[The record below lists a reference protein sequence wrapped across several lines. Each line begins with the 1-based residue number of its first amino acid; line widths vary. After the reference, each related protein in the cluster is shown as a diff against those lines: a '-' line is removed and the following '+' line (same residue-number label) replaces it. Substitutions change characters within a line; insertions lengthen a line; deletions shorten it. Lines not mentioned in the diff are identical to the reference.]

1 MLSGHQAT
9 ARGRGAGNDE
19 RSLGV
24 LSGRKSAPHREKIYK
39 TIPDEETGE
48 SVPQLD
54 FHPHMVGREDELREL
69 KAYLDSVAQG
79 RGKTLLIS
87 GEAGIGKT
95 TVAEELKAVAR
106 SDGFQVMSGDC
117 MYESLR
123 PYMPFVEALRSMDLG
138 YLLAEEAPRVE
149 AVYLV
154 EDTGLSIKEVLREET
169 ELDSDIFASML
180 SAVGSFVK
188 DSLSILT
195 GEETRDTLN
204 RLGYG
209 DYTILIESGRSANLV
224 VILTGRE
231 NESLI
236 SDMAEILSNVDE
248 SYGNRLRIWNGDGEK
263 VEGIERILQTL
274 ITSGK
279 YDGIYHGKED
289 TKARRDSLFEN
300 VSLGLVRQA
309 RIMPTLLC
317 IEDLQWADPSSLA
330 LMHHL
335 AGSTR
340 DSPLLILGTYRPEDL
355 VAEEENG
362 HPLVETMRLM
372 SREDLFE
379 KMELQ
384 RLPTQYMMEFLTTL
398 LGNTDFNDDFTEQIY
413 QKTEG
418 NPLFIVELVKSFVE
432 ERIIEPQ
439 DGTWGLVKDIRDV
452 SIPSKIYDLI
462 LRRLD
467 RVKKEPREVLDC
479 ASVIGV
485 EFTSE
490 VLASVLNNGRM
501 DLLKTL
507 RGLDQRHRLI
517 HAGNGNY
524 VFDHSMIKEVL
535 YAEIPPELRTEYHS
549 VIAKSIEGLNE
560 DGLDEVAGDLAFHYH
575 RSGSGDKALLYLI
588 KAAEKD
594 YSTDEAIKFYNE
606 SLELEE
612 EDQRRVETLD
622 GLGDMYSVIGD
633 IEKSRESY
641 EGALD
646 LAEGRTNRARI
657 RAKIRSLGIKESQED
672 EGTHASTGDQQHRK
686 ALALSGICDAHIT
699 RGEYDR
705 ALRYCEKGLAMSE
718 AIEDRE
724 LAVHYSLKIAEVHIK
739 KKDFQ
744 KALDFC
750 RAGYDISREIG
761 AKDAIA
767 RSKRIF
773 GMIYREQKRWRESI
787 ENFEE
792 SLRICEET
800 GTEKELAD
808 SYFEFGLMWME
819 NGNSEKEKDYLNKA
833 LDILEDL
840 RLEMESE
847 RVKEALFSMDG
858 IQRAGV

>member
-1 MLSGHQAT
+1 
-9 ARGRGAGNDE
+9 
-19 RSLGV
+19 
-24 LSGRKSAPHREKIYK
+24 
-39 TIPDEETGE
+39 
-48 SVPQLD
+48 VPQLD
-54 FHPHMVGREDELREL
+54 FHPHIVGREDELSEL
-69 KAYLDSVAQG
+69 KACLQRVAEG
-79 RGKTLLIS
+79 RGNTLLIS

-95 TVAEELKAVAR
+95 TLVEELKSIAR
-106 SDGFQVMSGDC
+106 SEGFQVMSGDC

-123 PYMPFVEALRSMDLG
+123 PYMPFVEALRSRDLG

-154 EDTGLSIKEVLREET
+154 EDTGLSIREVQREET

-195 GEETRDTLN
+195 GEETRDALN

-209 DYTILIESGRSANLV
+209 DYTILIESGRRANLV

-236 SDMAEILSNVDE
+236 SDMGDMLSEVD
-248 SYGNRLRIWNGDGEK
+248 SRYGSRLSEWNGDGDK
-263 VEGIERILQTL
+263 VEGIEGILQTL

-289 TKARRDSLFEN
+289 TEARRESLFEN
-300 VSLGLVRQA
+300 VSLGLIRQA
-309 RIMPTLLC
+309 TITPTLLC
-317 IEDLQWADPSSLA
+317 VEDLQWADPSSLA

-340 DSPLLILGTYRPEDL
+340 GCPLLILGTYRPEDL
-355 VAEEENG
+355 VVEDGNG
-362 HPLVETMRLM
+362 HPLVDTMRLM
-372 SREDLFE
+372 SREDLYD

-384 RLPTQYMMEFLTTL
+384 RLSNEHTAEFLANL
-398 LGNTDFNDDFTEQIY
+398 LGATEFGDEFKDQIY

-418 NPLFIVELVKSFVE
+418 NPLFIVELVKSFIEEKIVE
-432 ERIIEPQ
+432 PHNGAWR
-439 DGTWGLVKDIRDV
+439 LVKDIRDV

-479 ASVIGV
+479 ASVTGV

-501 DLLKTL
+501 DLLKAL
-507 RGLDQRHRLI
+507 RGLDQKHRLI
-517 HAGNGNY
+517 HSENGNY

-549 VIAKSIEGLNE
+549 VIAKSIEELNK
-560 DGLDEVAGDLAFHYH
+560 DNLDEVAGDLAFHYH
-575 RSGSGDKALLYLI
+575 RSGSADKALLYLI

-594 YSTDEAIKFYNE
+594 YSTDEAIRFYNE
-606 SLELEE
+606 SLEIEE

-633 IEKSRESY
+633 VEKSRESY

-646 LAEGRTNRARI
+646 LAEGRTKRARI
-657 RAKIRSLGIKESQED
+657 KAKIRSLGIREAEQVAGVDKPDSRGNEE
-672 EGTHASTGDQQHRK
+672 RKK
-686 ALALSGICDAHIT
+686 ALSLVSICDAQIG
-699 RGEYDR
+699 RSELNR
-705 ALRYCEKGLAMSE
+705 ALRSCEKGLKMSE
-718 AIEDRE
+718 AIEDKE
-724 LAVHYSLKIAEVHIK
+724 LVVHYSLKIAEVHLRK
-739 KKDFQ
+739 RDFE
-744 KALDFC
+744 KALDLC
-750 RAGYDISREIG
+750 NSAHDISQEIE

-767 RSKRIF
+767 HAKRVF

-792 SLRICEET
+792 SLRICEEI
-800 GTEKELAD
+800 GTEKGLAD

-819 NGNSEKEKDYLNKA
+819 NGNPEKEKDNLNKA
-833 LDILEDL
+833 MDILEDL